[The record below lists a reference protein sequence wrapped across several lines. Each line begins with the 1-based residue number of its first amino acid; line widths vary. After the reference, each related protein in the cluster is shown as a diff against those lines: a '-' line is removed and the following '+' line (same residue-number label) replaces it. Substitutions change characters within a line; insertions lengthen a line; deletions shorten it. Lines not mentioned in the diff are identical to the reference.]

1 MLLHFIIQKKLV
13 IEQGLKGVSNA
24 YFEELGNFK
33 AKLGSNSYKKSGKI
47 GEELNSWI
55 NSGSLAK
62 ITSGA
67 HGSLILSLLGA
78 HLR

>member
-1 MLLHFIIQKKLV
+1 MVKTWDFERFRLW
-13 IEQGLKGVSNA
+13 LKMA
-24 YFEELGNFK
+24 YLARLGNFE
-33 AKLGSNSYKKSGKI
+33 AKLDSNSYKKSGKI